1 MAEYRFHVTPLT
13 PIHIGSGEMLEPFEY
28 VISEA
33 RLYRFSMDRFL
44 LALPRQEQ
52 PRFVEVVGQNIPAT
66 RTFVAERAATAQQ
79 VARWQA
85 NISGPAIELYHK
97 RMGGAEG
104 HPEIRSASRTG
115 DRLYLPASSLK
126 GALRTA
132 LLYHHMDPPQEA
144 RDARSLEQNV
154 FQFRRVQEDPFRA
167 FKLGDGPPLESL
179 ATMRAVAVNTQRY
192 GRWEEDV
199 PLLVE
204 TMPALLS
211 DHVEQTSVH
220 AAGFDDAFYR
230 LHPRAFKLTPQQIIQ
245 ACRAFYGLHLESE
258 REALANLPTA
268 AAAYQAL
275 ADHAGAMPE
284 YACLMRLG
292 WGSGRDATTVSYG
305 LTHGKRPTSRRLTED
320 GFPLGWAEL
329 SIIQP
334 DNQPLSMTA
343 APAAA
348 PSPSKKPT
356 LRPQMGPRRID
367 DLTIGMQL
375 TGRVDGTTNFGA
387 FVDIGIGH
395 NGLIHISQLADHY
408 VDRVENVVKRG
419 DHVRVEVL
427 TIDPKR
433 KRIGLKLLSV
443 EK

>member
-13 PIHIGSGEMLEPFEY
+13 PIHIGSGDILEPFEY
-28 VISEA
+28 VISEK

-52 PRFVEVVGQNIPAT
+52 PRFVEVVGRSIPAT

-85 NISGPAIELYHK
+85 NISGPAIELYHQ

-104 HPEIRSASRTG
+104 HPEIRSAGRTG

-144 RDARSLEQNV
+144 RDARNLEQSV

-167 FKLGDGPPLESL
+167 FKLGDGPPLEPP
-179 ATMRAVAVNTQRY
+179 ATIRAVAVNTQRY

-204 TMPALLS
+204 TMAGLLS

-220 AAGFDDAFYR
+220 AVRFDDDFYR
-230 LHPRAFKLTPQQIIQ
+230 LHPRAFRLTPQQIIE
-245 ACRAFYGLHLESE
+245 ACRTFYGLHLESE
-258 REALANLPTA
+258 REALANLPAA

-275 ADHAGAMPE
+275 AEHAEAMPA
-284 YACLMRLG
+284 YAGLVRLG

-305 LTHGKRPTSRRLTED
+305 LAHGKRPSSRRLTED

-329 SIIQP
+329 SIVQP

-343 APAAA
+343 APAVAT
-348 PSPSKKPT
+348 PPPQKPT
-356 LRPQMGPRRID
+356 PKPKTGPRRID
-367 DLTIGMQL
+367 DLTIGIRLEGQVRR
-375 TGRVDGTTNFGA
+375 TEQYGA
-387 FVDIGIGH
+387 FVDIGVGRD
-395 NGLIHISQLADHY
+395 GLIHVSKLADHY
-408 VDRVENVVKRG
+408 VNRVEDIVKRG
-419 DHVRVEVL
+419 DRVRVEVI
-427 TIDPKR
+427 TIDPER
-433 KRIGLKLLSV
+433 NRIGLKLLSV